1 METFNPAIDTI
12 TPRAWVGC
20 LACYNDGE
28 FVGHWYDAIDAAN
41 VLPQDIHGVPTDHE
55 ELWVMD
61 HEFLPTI
68 PGSPEMDPLTA
79 TAWAEAIEAISPH
92 WRAAYLAWIEDQ
104 WISTPAEAPGR
115 DEFFGFFAGEYA
127 NFTDYADGIVCDT
140 GMLIGVP
147 EEFIQYFDL
156 ERYAADLALDYT
168 VIDTADYNVWV
179 FANH

>member
-12 TPRAWVGC
+12 TPRAWVAC

-79 TAWAEAIEAISPH
+79 TAWAEAIEAISPQ
-92 WRAAYLAWIEDQ
+92 WRPAYLAWIEDQ

-127 NFTDYADGIVCDT
+127 NFTDYADGIVSDT

-147 EEFIQYFDL
+147 EEVAQYFDL
-156 ERYAADLALDYT
+156 QRYSADLAHDYT
-168 VIDTADYNVWV
+168 VIDTPEYNVWI